1 MDQNTDPTKQD
12 VNKDALADMTVVPE
26 VTMEP
31 TTTDAPVSEVLVETP
46 EVPQP
51 TEEVSMP
58 PQGAVVEA
66 PAQSEEENIT
76 VTVKSSEPEQES
88 QPPIATSND
97 APPEPKVISTSN
109 IDPAPLSGDKP
120 KKTGKGLIVAI
131 AVVLA
136 LVLAAIAVLVYMK
149 ANNSTKNTEAAK
161 TTSTP
166 TSQVTKDPL
175 LVKDVDAA
183 AAQLDSTLTGLDDAK
198 DFAAD
203 TVSDKTLG
211 LQ

>member
-12 VNKDALADMTVVPE
+12 VNKDALADMTVTPDG
-26 VTMEP
+26 TMEP
-31 TTTDAPVSEVLVETP
+31 SSAEAPVSEVLVETS
-46 EVPQP
+46 EAPQP
-51 TEEVSMP
+51 TEEVSTS
-58 PQGAVVEA
+58 PQDAVVEA

-76 VTVKSSEPEQES
+76 VTVKSSEPEQEA
-88 QPPIATSND
+88 QPPTATSND

-161 TTSTP
+161 TTP
-166 TSQVTKDPL
+166 EQTSQVAKDPL

-203 TVSDKTLG
+203 TISDKTLG

>member
-12 VNKDALADMTVVPE
+12 VNKDALADMTVTPE

-31 TTTDAPVSEVLVETP
+31 SIAEAPVAEVLVETP
-46 EVPQP
+46 EAPQA
-51 TEEVSMP
+51 TVEVSMP
-58 PQGAVVEA
+58 PQDAVVEA
-66 PAQSEEENIT
+66 PAQSEEENIM
-76 VTVKSSEPEQES
+76 VTVKSSEPEQEA
-88 QPPIATSND
+88 QPPTATSND

-161 TTSTP
+161 TTP
-166 TSQVTKDPL
+166 AQTSQVAKDPL

-203 TVSDKTLG
+203 TISDKTLG